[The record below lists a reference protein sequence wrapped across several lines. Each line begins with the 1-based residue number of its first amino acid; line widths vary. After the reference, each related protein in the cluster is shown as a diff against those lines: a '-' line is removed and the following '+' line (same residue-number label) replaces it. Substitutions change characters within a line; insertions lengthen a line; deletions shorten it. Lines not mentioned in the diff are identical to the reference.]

1 VLFFLF
7 FSLIVGDSVDLKSLL
22 IPCAALL
29 GHVTLVWMRAQNTF
43 AASNP
48 CETLRALAIFGDC
61 FMPQAR
67 LVEMETMV
75 GVACLACI
83 SVHLGFPVAVV
94 ILMNSMTWV
103 TGFFCECIDFGLL
116 VTIVVLMELLF

>member
-1 VLFFLF
+1 
-7 FSLIVGDSVDLKSLL
+7 
-22 IPCAALL
+22 
-29 GHVTLVWMRAQNTF
+29 
-43 AASNP
+43 
-48 CETLRALAIFGDC
+48 
-61 FMPQAR
+61 MPQAR

-94 ILMNSMTWV
+94 ILIVFLFVEFILMNSMTWV